1 MKLFFKSVLQQAAA
15 QILAGILLMGFAFLV
30 FAIIIGKLTVTEID
44 VQKQSVL
51 VLDLNAN
58 ITDTPEQFGPQDLM
72 LEAIQGSGT
81 QSLHLYKILENIHAA
96 AEDSKIQGL
105 FLHGNLIAVEG
116 GSGYAALREIR
127 DAIKKFQKTGK
138 PVHAYT
144 LTPNLRTYYLVSC
157 ADHLSMNPFGDI
169 ALNGLSSEVTFYHGA
184 LEKFGIGV
192 QPIRV
197 GKYKSAIEPFT
208 RKQFSEEGREQIQ
221 ELLDD
226 RWTSIL
232 NEISENRKLE
242 PGALNK
248 LLENSFHFKPAQALE
263 AGLIDKVA
271 TQQEVVE
278 QLVEL
283 GVEDEDSGSFR
294 QIGLVD
300 YAESRSID
308 SPLMSNKDKVAIVYI
323 EGTIVEGESFPGY
336 TGSSTIQRV
345 LSKLEK
351 RDDVKAMVL
360 RVNSPGG
367 SATASE
373 IMQQAIRA
381 FQESNRPVVVSMGS
395 LAASGGYWISAP
407 AQQIYAQPETITGSI
422 GVFGLLLNMKGLGE
436 KIGLTWDNVSV
447 GEHINPFTIARP
459 KTEEEMAFVQKMVD
473 DIYDTFITNVAS
485 HRNLEK
491 DEVHDIAQGRVWS
504 GSKALD
510 IGLVDALG
518 GLGQAIETAGDL
530 VGLDNYAIEHHP
542 KEMTSM
548 ELLAELLGEDLV
560 KTRTRSLAETQLNQ
574 LQRQLENLRAWNDPR
589 NTYVRLPFRLP

>member
-15 QILAGILLMGFAFLV
+15 QILAGILLMGFAFLI
-30 FAIIIGKLTVTEID
+30 FAIIIGKLAVTEID

-72 LEAIQGSGT
+72 LEAMQGSGT

-138 PVHAYT
+138 PVYAYT

-157 ADHLSMNPFGDI
+157 ADHLIMNPFGDI
-169 ALNGLSSEVTFYHGA
+169 TLNGLSSEVTFYHGA

-208 RKQFSEEGREQIQ
+208 RKQFSEEGREQIE

-232 NEISENRKLE
+232 KEISENRKLE
-242 PGALNK
+242 PGALSK

-263 AGLIDKVA
+263 AGLIDKVS

-278 QLVEL
+278 QLVEI

-300 YAESRSID
+300 YAKSRSIE
-308 SPLMSNKDKVAIVYI
+308 SPSMSNKDKVAVVYI

-345 LSKLEK
+345 LSKLKK
-351 RDDVKAMVL
+351 RDDVKAVIL

-381 FQESNRPVVVSMGS
+381 FQESSRPVVVSMGA

-436 KIGLTWDNVSV
+436 KIGITWDNVSV
-447 GEHINPFTIARP
+447 GKHINPFTIARP

-473 DIYDTFITNVAS
+473 DIYDTFITNVAN

-530 VGLDNYAIEHHP
+530 AGLDDYAIEHHP

-548 ELLAELLGEDLV
+548 ELLAEFLGEDLV

-574 LQRQLENLRAWNDPR
+574 LQRRLENLRAWNDPR